1 MDNIELKMGKL
12 FDSYNLRFEAR
23 DATAYNKGRNMII
36 FCLKPEVS
44 VSPVY
49 EMRRNTVTDWKI
61 ANRETRSFVRLNTA
75 FRKTLLQAAKTNSRK
90 LKNHREQLLSR
101 ALISSRIVLSHEHEN
116 YGK

>member
-49 EMRRNTVTDWKI
+49 QNETKYG
-61 ANRETRSFVRLNTA
+61 NRLEDCQSWNSF
-75 FRKTLLQAAKTNSRK
+75 FRKA
-90 LKNHREQLLSR
+90 
-101 ALISSRIVLSHEHEN
+101 
-116 YGK
+116 

>member
-1 MDNIELKMGKL
+1 MGKL

-49 EMRRNTVTDWKI
+49 QNETKYG
-61 ANRETRSFVRLNTA
+61 NRLEDCQS
-75 FRKTLLQAAKTNSRK
+75 
-90 LKNHREQLLSR
+90 
-101 ALISSRIVLSHEHEN
+101 
-116 YGK
+116 